1 MGGQDLPCQFLEI
14 EKDGPKFGKKAM
26 IVFIYVWNSSVQETE
41 EQIRKPFSPGKN
53 GKVQFLRLQN
63 FRKL

>member
-14 EKDGPKFGKKAM
+14 EKDLPKFEKKAM
-26 IVFIYVWNSSVQETE
+26 VVFIYAWNSSVQETE
-41 EQIRKPFSPGKN
+41 EEIRKPFSPGKI

-63 FRKL
+63 FCKI